1 MNSRQSAARV
11 VLAALLLGAGAAHAG
26 RPLQTEDAGVIERGA
41 CELEGFGQRESVDSE
56 PSVRLGSLQLSCGLP
71 ATTQL
76 GVQFRR
82 EKISGEHG
90 DSWGVVG
97 KTALVPLAADSTG
110 FTLAY
115 GAHALRAN
123 GSSLRY
129 ADHFLNFVTTVPAG
143 PWLVHGNL
151 GTAHDHRAGLDS
163 TTWGA
168 AVERTGLGSFD
179 AMAEVYGD
187 DRTAPWWNLGL
198 RFTAIAERLFF
209 DASYGRQI
217 DSARAKLVSVGFK
230 YAF

>member
-1 MNSRQSAARV
+1 
-11 VLAALLLGAGAAHAG
+11 
-26 RPLQTEDAGVIERGA
+26 LQTEDAGVIERGA